1 MGKGAKESSF
11 GFPISARR
19 LCAGLS
25 RMVWA
30 DRFRMWLKKVTLE
43 RAAAR
48 VRYCSESCGC
58 GCSVRPSFKLLIGKM
73 PEDLLYCRQRNVY
86 TWKQASVQAAS
97 AAYTLRR

>member
-30 DRFRMWLKKVTLE
+30 DRFRMWLKKVTIE

-48 VRYCSESCGC
+48 SESCSC
-58 GCSVRPSFKLLIGKM
+58 GCSVRPSFKLFIGKM
-73 PEDLLYCRQRNVY
+73 PGDLLYGRQRNVY

-97 AAYTLRR
+97 AAYTVTLRR